1 MLQIYLDD
9 FMIVCEFADIQAIQ
23 SNKMEKK
30 ITDLLYLILEEQIRV
45 ESVSHV
51 LLKHHTFI

>member
-23 SNKMEKK
+23 SNKMEKRSFVFN
-30 ITDLLYLILEEQIRV
+30 T
-45 ESVSHV
+45 
-51 LLKHHTFI
+51 